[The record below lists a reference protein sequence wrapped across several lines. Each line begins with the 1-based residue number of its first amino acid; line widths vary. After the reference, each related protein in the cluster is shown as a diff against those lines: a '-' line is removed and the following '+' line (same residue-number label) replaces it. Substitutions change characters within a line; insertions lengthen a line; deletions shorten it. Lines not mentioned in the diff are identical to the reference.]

1 MPERKTKHM
10 TSNLDEIDLAFT
22 RKPGTGI
29 RAEPTFS
36 GALSFARRRY
46 SKDLEG
52 CDLAIIG
59 IPFDLA
65 TTARPGARYGP
76 RAVREASAMIAWDRV
91 HGWESDP
98 FEALSV
104 IDFGDV
110 IFDAGQPALVPNEI
124 EAQFKTIHATGVKT
138 LMLGGDHFSTY
149 PVLRSLSAQLGEPLS
164 LIHFDAHSDTW
175 EEDGERIDHGTMFYH
190 AAKQGFVDPAKSVQ
204 IGIRTFNEK
213 THGFNILSAE
223 DVRRLGV
230 SAVIDKILNIVTDR
244 PTYITF
250 DIDCLD
256 PSMAPG
262 TGTPVI
268 GGLTTME
275 AQQILRGLKSIDLR
289 GADVVEVAPAYDHAQ
304 ITALAAATMAMNL
317 VALFASQKTV

>member
-1 MPERKTKHM
+1 M
-10 TSNLDEIDLAFT
+10 TSEINNIDLAFT
-22 RKPGTGI
+22 RKAGSGTLS
-29 RAEPTFS
+29 EPTFS

-46 SKDLEG
+46 SKDLKG
-52 CDLAIIG
+52 CDLAVIG
-59 IPFDLA
+59 LPYDLA
-65 TTARPGARYGP
+65 TTARPGARFGP

-91 HGWESDP
+91 HGWEFDP
-98 FEALSV
+98 FENLSI
-104 IDFGDV
+104 IDYGDV
-110 IFDAGQPALVPNEI
+110 LFDAGVPASIPDVV
-124 EAQFKTIHATGVKT
+124 EAQFKTVHSAGVKT

-149 PVLRSLSAQLGEPLS
+149 PVLKSLVAVEKEPIS

-175 EEDGERIDHGTMFYH
+175 EDDGQRIDHGTMFYH
-190 AAKQGFVDPAKSVQ
+190 AAKQGLVDPSRSVQ

-223 DVRRLGV
+223 DVRRQGTESV
-230 SAVIDKILNIVTDR
+230 INAVHDIVGDR
-244 PTYITF
+244 PAYITF

-275 AQQILRGLKSIDLR
+275 AQIILRGLRGINLR
-289 GADVVEVAPAYDHAQ
+289 SSDVVEVAPAYDHAQ
-304 ITALAAATMAMNL
+304 ITALAGATIAMNL
-317 VALFASQKTV
+317 VALFAAGK

>member
-1 MPERKTKHM
+1 M
-10 TSNLDEIDLAFT
+10 TSDINKVDLAFT
-22 RKPGTGI
+22 RKLGSGTVS
-29 RAEPTFS
+29 EPTFS

-46 SKDLEG
+46 SNDLAG

-59 IPFDLA
+59 LPYDLA
-65 TTARPGARYGP
+65 TTARPGALYGP

-91 HGWESDP
+91 HGWEFDP
-98 FEALSV
+98 FETLSV
-104 IDFGDV
+104 IDYGDV
-110 IFDAGQPALVPNEI
+110 LFDAGAPTSIPEVVET
-124 EAQFKTIHATGVKT
+124 QFKTVHGAGVKT

-149 PVLRSLSAQLGEPLS
+149 PVLKSLAAVEKQPIS

-175 EEDGERIDHGTMFYH
+175 EDDGKRIDHGTMFYH
-190 AAKQGFVDPAKSVQ
+190 AAKEGLVDPKHSAQ

-223 DVRRLGV
+223 DVRSQGAE
-230 SAVIDKILNIVTDR
+230 AVIKSIREIVGDR
-244 PTYITF
+244 PAYITF

-262 TGTPVI
+262 TGTPVV

-275 AQQILRGLKSIDLR
+275 AQLILRGLGGINLR
-289 GADVVEVAPAYDHAQ
+289 SADVVEVAPAYDHAQ
-304 ITALAAATMAMNL
+304 ITALAAATIAMNL
-317 VALFASQKTV
+317 VALFATGKAKPL